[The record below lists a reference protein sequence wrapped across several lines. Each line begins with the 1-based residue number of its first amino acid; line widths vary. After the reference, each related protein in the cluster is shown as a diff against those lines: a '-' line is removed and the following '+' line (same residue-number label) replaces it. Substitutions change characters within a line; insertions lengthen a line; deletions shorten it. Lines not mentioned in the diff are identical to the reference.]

1 MRLYEKLPTVLTVG
15 RRRYRLNLD
24 YRNVL
29 RMLDILA
36 RNDLL
41 PAARTWKALRCVMR
55 RPPAKGADQA
65 LEALKAILFPAP
77 KGGVSGERLIDYT
90 QDADYIRA
98 AFRQCYRIDLDTARL
113 HWLTFQ
119 ALVAGLPEG
128 CKYMEIVGIRARP
141 LPKPTKYN
149 HDERENLMK
158 AKLVYAL
165 DKTETESARDYDRGV
180 QNVFAGLLSMA
191 QKGG

>member
-1 MRLYEKLPTVLTVG
+1 MKLYEKLPTVLTVG
-15 RRRYRLNLD
+15 RRRYRLDLD

-55 RPPAKGADQA
+55 RPPTKGAEQA
-65 LEALKAILFPAP
+65 LEALKAILFPIP

-158 AKLVYAL
+158 AKLAYAL

-180 QNVFAGLLSMA
+180 QNVFAGLLSMV
-191 QKGG
+191 QKG

>member
-1 MRLYEKLPTVLTVG
+1 MKLYEKLPDTLTVG
-15 RRRYRLNLD
+15 RKRYKLNLD
-24 YRNVL
+24 FRNVL
-29 RMLDILA
+29 QMLDILA
-36 RNDLL
+36 RDDLL
-41 PAARTWKALRCVMR
+41 PNVRTWKALRCVMR
-55 RPPAKGADQA
+55 HPPERDAEHVLA
-65 LEALKAILFPAP
+65 ALKTILFPAP
-77 KGGVSGERLIDYT
+77 KGGAPSERLIDYT

-119 ALVAGLPEG
+119 ALVTGLPEG

-158 AKLVYAL
+158 AKLAYAL
-165 DKTETESARDYDRGV
+165 DKTESERTRDYDIGV

-191 QKGG
+191 QKG